1 MVLPNL
7 LLSNRMATSRTRA
20 RTFRGTNDLFTLI
33 LDYKVTLEVLGPVP
47 SSADS
52 GPIEF
57 SSERTIANFN
67 PVSAATRTSPKNT
80 PADRLA
86 EILPLKLIPG

>member
-1 MVLPNL
+1 
-7 LLSNRMATSRTRA
+7 MATSRTRA

-80 PADRLA
+80 PADRW
-86 EILPLKLIPG
+86 LKNSPFRARFS